1 MTLSVLVFDLETGAA
16 GVATATG
23 IVAVGAFVPY
33 AEAGVG
39 ALTTQGAYTNW
50 LYGARGLNLLR
61 ESCSA
66 EEVLRQLIADDE
78 GREFRQCLIVDHRG
92 NATGWTGK
100 KNENVI
106 EIVWDKG
113 IVAGGNFLAKA
124 GVAAAMLAAVKDNMD
139 KPLPLR
145 LFEAL
150 RAGTRAGGDSRGLIS
165 SAIKVDYFDKPPVDV
180 RVDYAPGNTLE
191 KLWEVYGHY
200 QSPPFKT
207 FYDGIPTRINYSKYG
222 SK

>member
-1 MTLSVLVFDLETGAA
+1 MTLSVLVFDIKTGTA

-23 IVAVGAFVPY
+23 MAAVGAYVPH

-50 LYGARGLNLLR
+50 LYGANGLNLLR
-61 ESCSA
+61 KNFSA
-66 EEVLRQLIADDE
+66 QEVLQQLIANDE
-78 GREFRQCLIVDHRG
+78 GREFRQCLIVDHHG

-106 EIVWDKG
+106 EIVSDKG

-124 GVAAAMLAAVKDNMD
+124 GVAAAMLAAVRDNMD
-139 KPLPLR
+139 KPVPLR

-150 RAGTRAGGDSRGLIS
+150 RAGTKAGGDTRGLIS
-165 SAIKVDYFDKPPVDV
+165 SAIKVDYFDKPPFDV

-191 KLWEVYGHY
+191 KLWEVYCHY

-207 FYDGIPTRINYSKYG
+207 FYDGIPTRINYSKFG